1 MNFVQ
6 MMTEKDTLTEN
17 GALTNSTTHNY
28 CLDLFFQ
35 AGACRNQSVEEIEE
49 LLDKAYAFDA
59 LKTKKIIFWA
69 GDIRQ
74 GAGERRFFKIA
85 LNWLSKHHPNDIQN
99 NLDNIPEFS
108 RWDVIFDLAID
119 NEILFSYLIMCLSNP
134 ESKNHGL
141 LCKWLPRQTSVRDV
155 HKYTDT
161 HGDVSKTTVTRKKR
175 ILYKGL
181 ADKLR
186 KRLGISAKEYR
197 KLVVEGSKTVEQQ
210 MSDNKWNEI
219 EYKSVPSVAMNKYR
233 QAWYRH
239 DKERFEQYLEDVKSG
254 KSTMNAGAIFPHD
267 IISDA
272 IGYQH
277 VGTLTES
284 QMVQWKQ
291 LPNWLSGT
299 NKILPICDTSGSM
312 TWENNALAMKI
323 SLALGLYIS
332 ERNEGIFKDAVMTF
346 STEPKFHYLSG
357 NLNQRCAQLMKGTE
371 SGSTDIE
378 KVFHVILHK
387 AIQNNLPQNEMPE
400 TVLIIS
406 DMQFNQGTSGTNT
419 THEVI
424 EKMYAQSGYRAP
436 HIVYWNVNGRS
447 NYPITTN
454 DYGAGLISGTSPSI
468 LKAVLANKLDPV
480 DMMDSVIET
489 ERYNN
494 IR

>member
-1 MNFVQ
+1 MNFVE
-6 MMTEKDTLTEN
+6 MMTEKDTVTEN

-35 AGACRNQSVEEIEE
+35 AGACRNMSIGDIEI
-49 LLDKAYAFDA
+49 LLSKSYGFDP
-59 LKTKKIIFWA
+59 LKTRKIIFWA

-74 GAGERRFFKIA
+74 GAGERRFFKTA
-85 LNWLSKHHPNDIQN
+85 LNWLLKNHPEDIQN

-108 RWDVIFDLAID
+108 RWDVIFDLAVT
-119 NEILFSYLIMCLSNP
+119 NEVLFSYLIMCLSNP

-141 LCKWLPRQTSVRDV
+141 LCKWLPRQSSVRDV
-155 HKYTDT
+155 HKYTDKN
-161 HGDVSKTTVTRKKR
+161 GDVSKTTVTRKKR
-175 ILYKGL
+175 TLYKGL

-186 KRLGISAKEYR
+186 KRLGITAKEYR

-239 DKERFEQYLEDVKSG
+239 DKERFEQYLEEVKSG
-254 KSTMNAGAIFPHD
+254 TTTMNAGAIFPHD
-267 IISDA
+267 IIKDA
-272 IGYQH
+272 VGYNH
-277 VGTLTES
+277 VSTLTDS
-284 QMVQWKQ
+284 QMVQWTQ
-291 LPNWLSGT
+291 LPNYMSGT

-332 ERNEGIFKDAVMTF
+332 ERNEGIFKNAVITF
-346 STEPKFHYLSG
+346 STYPTFFYLSG
-357 NLNQRCAQLMKGTE
+357 NLNQRCEQLMRGTE
-371 SGSTDIE
+371 SGSTNIE
-378 KVFHVILHK
+378 AVFNLILDK
-387 AIQNNLPQNEMPE
+387 AISCSLPQNEMPE

-406 DMQFNQGTSGTNT
+406 DMQFDEGTSGTYT
-419 THEVI
+419 THEII
-424 EKMYAQSGYRAP
+424 EQRYVRAGYRCP
-436 HIVYWNVNGRS
+436 RIVYWNVNGRN

-454 DYGAGLISGTSPSI
+454 NYGASLISGASPSI

-480 DMMDSVIET
+480 ETMDAVIET
-489 ERYNN
+489 ERYSV
-494 IR
+494 IK